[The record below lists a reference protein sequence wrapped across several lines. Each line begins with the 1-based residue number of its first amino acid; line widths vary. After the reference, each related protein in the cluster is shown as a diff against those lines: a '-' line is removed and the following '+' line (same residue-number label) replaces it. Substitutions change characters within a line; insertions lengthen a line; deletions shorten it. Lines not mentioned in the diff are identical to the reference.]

1 MQEDQIGG
9 RGLKKVWK
17 NDEIHV
23 NSNGMSG
30 VSSGEIYGLIL
41 GVLREH

>member
-1 MQEDQIGG
+1 M
-9 RGLKKVWK
+9 WK

-30 VSSGEIYGLIL
+30 VSLGEICNLTL
-41 GVLREH
+41 GALREH